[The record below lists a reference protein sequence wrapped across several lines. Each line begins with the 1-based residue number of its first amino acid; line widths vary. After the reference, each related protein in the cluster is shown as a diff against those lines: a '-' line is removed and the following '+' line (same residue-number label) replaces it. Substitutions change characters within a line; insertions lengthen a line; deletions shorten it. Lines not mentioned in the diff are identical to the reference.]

1 MLASLAR
8 PRGLALRSSNLTGR
22 TGGNRTPNPRFWRPV
37 LCQLSYCPSLTEGLR
52 PSDSP
57 TRHSL
62 ALPAR
67 SVPWVASLRSLAISR
82 SRCARSQLSFEL
94 LRFAM
99 RDVLA
104 AEAAVLAQL
113 QPLAGLLLVL
123 GRAVIAPLTLGARQG
138 MMSLMACPLTYSMIS
153 LIVPA
158 PTVRPPSRIAKRAPF
173 SSATGTC
180 SSAVIEVLSPG
191 ITISTP
197 SGSLSEPVTS
207 VVRM

>member
-1 MLASLAR
+1 MPAVSSYQLPVNPALLCRLATGYRQLATINWQDRRESNPQPPVLETGALPIELLSFFIRGTSSRRNPLTPSLAGT
-8 PRGLALRSSNLTGR
+8 PCPAPLRWHARFARAEPSS
-22 TGGNRTPNPRFWRPV
+22 
-37 LCQLSYCPSLTEGLR
+37 
-52 PSDSP
+52 
-57 TRHSL
+57 
-62 ALPAR
+62 
-67 SVPWVASLRSLAISR
+67 
-82 SRCARSQLSFEL
+82 EL

-99 RDVLA
+99 TCVLA
-104 AEAAVLAQL
+104 AEATVLAQFE
-113 QPLAGLLLVL
+113 PLARLLFILR
-123 GRAVIAPLTLGARQG
+123 RAVVAPLTFRARERDDV
-138 MMSLMACPLTYSMIS
+138 SHCAYSTIS

-180 SSAVIEVLSPG
+180 SSAVIDVLSPG